1 MIARHIFLEEHR
13 LFRDAVRK
21 FAEKEIHPNLEA
33 WDEAEDTGTEIW
45 KKCGEMGFLCATS
58 DEKYGG
64 AGADKL
70 YSMIL
75 LEELGPL
82 GGLGLSMAMHSD
94 IVARY
99 IQSYGSDFLKLK
111 YLPQM
116 ISGGR
121 IGALAMTEPGAGSDI
136 KNVKTRAVRDGDNY
150 ILNGSKIFITN
161 GYHSGLVVV
170 VAQTNK
176 DLGAR
181 GISLFVVDSDMP
193 GFEKGKKLKKVGLR
207 AQDTAELFFND
218 VIVPAE
224 NLLGTENQGF
234 IYCMQDLPWERLQIA
249 IMAIACCK
257 YVINLTT
264 EYVKERQL
272 FGKSVSDFQ
281 NTRFKLAE
289 LATEIEIGQ
298 VFVDRCMELEL
309 KGKLGST
316 EASMAKYWCS
326 DLQGRVADECVQLH
340 GGYGFMRE
348 YEVARAWT
356 DARAQRIY
364 GGTNEVMK
372 DLIGNS
378 IFGKSKSVC

>member
-1 MIARHIFLEEHR
+1 MIAREIFSEEHQ

-21 FAEKEIHPNLEA
+21 FAEKEIRPNLEA

-45 KKCGEMGFLCATS
+45 KKCGGMGFLCATAN
-58 DEKYGG
+58 EEYGG
-64 AGADKL
+64 VGADKL

-99 IQSYGSDFLKLK
+99 IQSYGSEYLKSK

-116 ISGGR
+116 ISGER
-121 IGALAMTEPGAGSDI
+121 IGALAMSESGAGSDV
-136 KNVKTRAVRDGDNY
+136 KNVKTHAIKNGDHW

-161 GYHSGLVVV
+161 GYHSGVVIV

-176 DLGAR
+176 ELGAK

-218 VIVPAE
+218 VIVPEE

-234 IYCMQDLPWERLQIA
+234 IHCMQDLPWERLQIA
-249 IMAIACCK
+249 ILAISCCHH
-257 YVINLTT
+257 VLNLTKD
-264 EYVKERQL
+264 YVEERQL

-289 LATEIEIGQ
+289 IASEVQIGQ
-298 VFVDRCMELEL
+298 VFVDRCMQLEL
-309 KGKLGST
+309 KGELVST

-326 DLQGRVADECVQLH
+326 DLQGRVVDECVQLH

-372 DLIGNS
+372 DMIGNAM
-378 IFGKSKSVC
+378 FGKAQ

>member
-1 MIARHIFLEEHR
+1 MIKRELFSEEHD
-13 LFRDAVRK
+13 LFRMAIGK
-21 FAEKEIHPNLEA
+21 FAEKEVHPNLEA
-33 WDEAEDTGTEIW
+33 WEEAEDTGTEIW
-45 KKCGEMGFLCATS
+45 RKCGDLGFLCTTV
-58 DEKYGG
+58 DEAYGG
-64 AGADKL
+64 VGADKL

-99 IQSYGSDFLKLK
+99 IQTYGSDYLKNK
-111 YLPQM
+111 YLPKM
-116 ISGGR
+116 VSGEL
-121 IGALAMTEPGAGSDI
+121 IGALAMSEPGAGSDV
-136 KNVKTRAVRDGDNY
+136 KTVKTRAVRNGDHY
-150 ILNGSKIFITN
+150 VLNGSKIFITN
-161 GYHSGLVVV
+161 GYHSGVVVV
-170 VAQTNK
+170 VAQTDK
-176 DLGAR
+176 DLGAK
-181 GISLFVVDSDMP
+181 GISLFVVDTDMV

-224 NLLGTENQGF
+224 NLLGEENRGF
-234 IYCMQDLPWERLQIA
+234 VHCMQDLPWERLQIA
-249 IMAIACCK
+249 IMAISCCR
-257 YVINLTT
+257 YVLNLTT

-289 LATEIEIGQ
+289 LASEVQIGQ

-309 KGKLGST
+309 KGELDSA

-326 DLQGRVADECVQLH
+326 DLQGRVVDECVQLH

-364 GGTNEVMK
+364 GGTNEIMK

-378 IFGKSKSVC
+378 MFGRAK

>member
-1 MIARHIFLEEHR
+1 MIKRELFSEEHD
-13 LFRDAVRK
+13 LFRMAIGK
-21 FAEKEIHPNLEA
+21 FAEKEVHPNLEA
-33 WDEAEDTGTEIW
+33 WEEAEDTGTEIW
-45 KKCGEMGFLCATS
+45 RKCGDLGFLCTTV
-58 DEKYGG
+58 DEAYGG
-64 AGADKL
+64 VGADKL

-99 IQSYGSDFLKLK
+99 IQTYGSDFLKNK
-111 YLPQM
+111 YLPKM
-116 ISGGR
+116 VSGEL
-121 IGALAMTEPGAGSDI
+121 IGALAMSEPGAGSDV
-136 KNVKTRAVRDGDNY
+136 KTVKTRAVRNGDHY
-150 ILNGSKIFITN
+150 VLNGSKIFITN
-161 GYHSGLVVV
+161 GYHSGVVVV
-170 VAQTNK
+170 VAQTDK
-176 DLGAR
+176 DLGAK
-181 GISLFVVDSDMP
+181 GISLFVVDTDMV

-224 NLLGTENQGF
+224 NLLGEENRGF
-234 IYCMQDLPWERLQIA
+234 VHCMQDLPWERLQIA
-249 IMAIACCK
+249 IMAISCCR
-257 YVINLTT
+257 YVLNLTT

-289 LATEIEIGQ
+289 LASEVQIGQ

-309 KGKLGST
+309 KGELDSA

-326 DLQGRVADECVQLH
+326 DLQGRVVDECVQLH

-364 GGTNEVMK
+364 GGTNEIMK

-378 IFGKSKSVC
+378 MFGRAK

>member
-1 MIARHIFLEEHR
+1 MIERELFSEEHD
-13 LFRDAVRK
+13 LFRMAIGK

-33 WDEAEDTGTEIW
+33 WEEAEDTGTEIW
-45 KKCGEMGFLCATS
+45 RKCGDLGFLCTTV
-58 DEKYGG
+58 DEAYGG
-64 AGADKL
+64 VGADKL

-99 IQSYGSDFLKLK
+99 IQTYGSDFLKNK
-111 YLPQM
+111 YLPKM
-116 ISGGR
+116 VSGEL
-121 IGALAMTEPGAGSDI
+121 IGALAMSEPGAGSDV
-136 KNVKTRAVRDGDNY
+136 KTVKTRAVRNGDHY
-150 ILNGSKIFITN
+150 VLNGSKIFITN
-161 GYHSGLVVV
+161 GYHSGVVVV
-170 VAQTNK
+170 VAQTDK
-176 DLGAR
+176 DLGAK
-181 GISLFVVDSDMP
+181 GISLFVVDEDMA

-224 NLLGTENQGF
+224 NLLGEENRGF
-234 IYCMQDLPWERLQIA
+234 IHCMQDLPWERLQIA
-249 IMAIACCK
+249 IMAVSCCQ
-257 YVINLTT
+257 YVLNLTT

-289 LATEIEIGQ
+289 LASEVQIGQ

-309 KGKLGST
+309 KGELDSA

-326 DLQGRVADECVQLH
+326 DLQGRVVDECVQLH

-378 IFGKSKSVC
+378 MFGRAK